1 MKLPFQPWRSAA
13 FRMAFNYSALLVL
26 SLLVLFAVFY
36 VQTVSVLQNR
46 IDRQITSNTNRLL
59 EEYAQ
64 AGEPALIKQIRNH
77 FRDDIYSDTEIYLLI
92 NAEGEKLIGNIP
104 ALPPVLQ
111 NKKGLAEARVIRN
124 GREARG
130 RMTVETLPDGSRL
143 LVGSDINHQLEI
155 EALFNRAGLIAGLV
169 GLLMSI
175 GGAFLFHRELKS
187 RISGI
192 QQLVAHVKQG
202 DLSQRLPTASQS
214 DEFSRMNADINDMLD
229 QQQRLMDGVRHVSN
243 TIAHNLRTPL
253 TRILLRLRK
262 SEQEDVSMRD
272 EALRFAAREI
282 EDLGVMFDKLLNI
295 AEAEAGTRR
304 QAFAPLA
311 LNEVIADVME
321 LYEPVAEEKGS
332 ILQSEFTDTAI
343 IHGDRDLLAS
353 AVANLIDNALKYAG
367 AQATV
372 TVSTEVNA
380 HEAIITI
387 RDNGPGI
394 PAEDLPHI
402 GRHFYRVDRNR
413 PGYGLG
419 VASVMAIVQL
429 HGGRMEYRTATPG
442 LIVQMIFK
450 SQPA

>member
-36 VQTVSVLQNR
+36 VQTVSVLQTR

-214 DEFSRMNADINDMLD
+214 DEFFANERRH
-229 QQQRLMDGVRHVSN
+229 QRHAGSATTSDGWRTTCLQYHCAQS
-243 TIAHNLRTPL
+243 AH
-253 TRILLRLRK
+253 
-262 SEQEDVSMRD
+262 
-272 EALRFAAREI
+272 
-282 EDLGVMFDKLLNI
+282 
-295 AEAEAGTRR
+295 
-304 QAFAPLA
+304 
-311 LNEVIADVME
+311 
-321 LYEPVAEEKGS
+321 
-332 ILQSEFTDTAI
+332 AI
-343 IHGDRDLLAS
+343 DAHPAAS
-353 AVANLIDNALKYAG
+353 AQKR
-367 AQATV
+367 T
-372 TVSTEVNA
+372 
-380 HEAIITI
+380 
-387 RDNGPGI
+387 
-394 PAEDLPHI
+394 
-402 GRHFYRVDRNR
+402 GRCVHAR
-413 PGYGLG
+413 
-419 VASVMAIVQL
+419 
-429 HGGRMEYRTATPG
+429 
-442 LIVQMIFK
+442 
-450 SQPA
+450 